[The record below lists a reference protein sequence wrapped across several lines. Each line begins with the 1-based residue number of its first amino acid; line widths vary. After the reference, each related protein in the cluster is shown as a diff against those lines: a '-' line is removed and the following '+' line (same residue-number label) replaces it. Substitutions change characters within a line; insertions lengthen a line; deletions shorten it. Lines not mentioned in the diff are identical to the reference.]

1 MKHFLYYID
10 ESIKLHWNEPALTNY
25 GANTYTYGDVASYI
39 EKYHILFEKCGISK
53 GDKIALCAKNSAEWC
68 IAYFA
73 IVTYDA
79 VAVPLLPDFLPQN
92 IADLTKLSDSRLLL
106 SDSYIVDVL
115 KRDKIVPQFAQI
127 EKFCG
132 IVNIA
137 GLNVEDNSNGELA
150 TLTEDVEK
158 TFKTRFPNGVSA
170 KKVNYSKTNLNA
182 VSVISYT
189 SGTSSSPKGVI
200 LPAQA
205 ISANLEFARIHME
218 AEVGYTILSIL
229 PLAHIFGQAFDFIF
243 PFSKGCH
250 IYIYTEK
257 PVPARLLKALSV
269 VKPFMFLTVPLLVEK
284 IFRLKVMPMLEKPA
298 MRIMMAIPG
307 VRNILVNKVRGK
319 LLEVFGG
326 NVDKGG
332 LLIGGAAIN
341 KEVEDAMC
349 KIRFP
354 YVIGYGMTEC
364 APLVSY
370 TRWQDF
376 VPHTCGAVAHPYV
389 NARVDSENPATVPG
403 EIQLK
408 GEAVTTGYYKNAEAT
423 AAAYTE
429 DGWFKTGDMGTIDER
444 ENIVIRGRC
453 KNMILTANGQ
463 NVYPEEIE
471 ELINQEPL
479 VLESIVVGR
488 KHGLVALLV
497 PNEDTASEMGISK
510 ENIKQELEKSIR
522 LINSKLPAY
531 SKLTACEI
539 MDKPFEKT
547 PKLSIKRFMYK

>member
-1 MKHFLYYID
+1 
-10 ESIKLHWNEPALTNY
+10 
-25 GANTYTYGDVASYI
+25 
-39 EKYHILFEKCGISK
+39 
-53 GDKIALCAKNSAEWC
+53 
-68 IAYFA
+68 
-73 IVTYDA
+73 
-79 VAVPLLPDFLPQN
+79 
-92 IADLTKLSDSRLLL
+92 
-106 SDSYIVDVL
+106 
-115 KRDKIVPQFAQI
+115 
-127 EKFCG
+127 
-132 IVNIA
+132 
-137 GLNVEDNSNGELA
+137 
-150 TLTEDVEK
+150 
-158 TFKTRFPNGVSA
+158 
-170 KKVNYSKTNLNA
+170 
-182 VSVISYT
+182 
-189 SGTSSSPKGVI
+189 
-200 LPAQA
+200 
-205 ISANLEFARIHME
+205 
-218 AEVGYTILSIL
+218 
-229 PLAHIFGQAFDFIF
+229 
-243 PFSKGCH
+243 
-250 IYIYTEK
+250 
-257 PVPARLLKALSV
+257 
-269 VKPFMFLTVPLLVEK
+269 
-284 IFRLKVMPMLEKPA
+284 
-298 MRIMMAIPG
+298 
-307 VRNILVNKVRGK
+307 
-319 LLEVFGG
+319 
-326 NVDKGG
+326 
-332 LLIGGAAIN
+332 
-341 KEVEDAMC
+341 
-349 KIRFP
+349 
-354 YVIGYGMTEC
+354 MTEC

-376 VPHTCGAVAHPYV
+376 APHTCGAVAYPYV

-429 DGWFKTGDMGTIDER
+429 VGWFKTGDMGTIDER

-497 PNEDTASEMGISK
+497 PNEDAASEMGISK